1 MPTATHDSIVT
12 NYKALVETLT
22 SPPPVVV
29 RSTFA
34 RLEGDPLPRIVLV
47 AGDERPGQYHFGCQD
62 HEYEVLGQVEYG
74 QDQVLTSGVGDA
86 RGWRQAIRD
95 RTMPDPAAANPTPI
109 LPGVTAVW
117 DVDFFEL
124 PADDQA
130 AKDAGYEIARFGV
143 LYKANEAIHA

>member
-1 MPTATHDSIVT
+1 MPAATHDSIVAA
-12 NYKALVETLT
+12 YKTLVETLT
-22 SPPPVVV
+22 GEPPVVIQ
-29 RSTFA
+29 STFA
-34 RLEGDPLPRIVLV
+34 RQEGDPLPRVVLV
-47 AGDERPGQYHFGCQD
+47 AGDERPGPYHFGCQD

-74 QDQVLTSGVGDA
+74 QDQVLTSGIGDA
-86 RGWRQAIRD
+86 RAVRQAIRD

-124 PADDQA
+124 PADDRA